1 MLTTCLSTTRMS
13 NTCMSNTRMSTTRMS
28 TTRLLAIC
36 ASLVIVTALFL
47 PTCALA
53 HSPLHSLD
61 AAYVPWGVDDDELIG
76 LTKADL
82 ATKYKDVLGFDQVE
96 SRVFF
101 VDYNRPG
108 FGRPGFTV
116 SFADG
121 KIVAINRLF
130 IDGGGCHIVGP
141 IFKTKKD
148 ALNFVIEG
156 LSKSANHNPKD
167 EARLKQARKRL
178 AALDSPVKH

>member
-1 MLTTCLSTTRMS
+1 MLSTIYK
-13 NTCMSNTRMSTTRMS
+13 STTRMS
-28 TTRLLAIC
+28 TARLLALC
-36 ASLVIVTALFL
+36 ACLLVVTSLCW
-47 PTCALA
+47 PTCAIA

-82 ATKYKDVLGFDQVE
+82 ATKYKDVLGFDPVE

-141 IFKTKKD
+141 IFKTKRD

-156 LSKSANHNPKD
+156 LSKQANHNPKD
-167 EARLKQARKRL
+167 QARLKEARKRL

>member
-1 MLTTCLSTTRMS
+1 MII
-13 NTCMSNTRMSTTRMS
+13 
-28 TTRLLAIC
+28 TRLLGLC
-36 ASLVIVTALFL
+36 VSLLIVTSLCS
-47 PTCALA
+47 PTRVYA

-61 AAYVPWGVDDDELIG
+61 ATYVPWGVDEDELIG

-82 ATKYKDVLGFDQVE
+82 ANKYKDTLGFDAVE

-101 VDYNRPG
+101 VDYNRPK

-116 SFADG
+116 TFADG
-121 KIVAINRLF
+121 KIVAIKRLF

-141 IFKTKKD
+141 VFKTKKE

-156 LSKSANHNPKD
+156 LSKLTNRNAKD
-167 EARLKQARKRL
+167 EARLKEARKRQI
-178 AALDSPVKH
+178 ALDGK